1 MVGGLLVGGLPVGGL
16 LSVGGLLAGR
26 LLGGRRVLSRL
37 LVRVCL
43 LCLLRHCSLRFLLP
57 LALCPEGPGS
67 CGGCAVHCGK
77 PRAGVMGHAVA
88 HSAQQRTAWLELR
101 RARVDGLRVDQ
112 PPRSL
117 TDRSFD
123 EIHFDRTHRHNST
136 HAVEG

>member
-1 MVGGLLVGGLPVGGL
+1 M
-16 LSVGGLLAGR
+16 
-26 LLGGRRVLSRL
+26 
-37 LVRVCL
+37 RVCL

-77 PRAGVMGHAVA
+77 PRAGVMGQAVA
-88 HSAQQRTAWLELR
+88 HSAQQRPVWLELR

-117 TDRSFD
+117 ADRSFD
-123 EIHFDRTHRHNST
+123 KTFISSDDPRYIQVISSRAHRRPFF
-136 HAVEG
+136 